1 MITAAVSAPAETRR
15 SSRWTPLTVVGAC
28 VGLAVLSLL
37 LPVAMGFDPWTWI
50 VWGREV
56 SRLDLDT
63 TGGASWKPLPVVV
76 TTVLAPFG
84 EAAPLLWAVIARTAG
99 LLLLVGVFRLA
110 HRFAGVAAGV
120 IATGL
125 MVLTPDPD
133 PRFVR
138 ILLEAHG
145 APIEAA
151 LAIWAIDRHLEGQRA
166 TALLLG
172 SGLALMRP
180 EAWPFL
186 GLYVLWLW
194 WYEPRLRTA
203 SVVAVAVV
211 PVLWFG
217 GDWWGSGDPW
227 HGAEAAQVGAGSAID
242 RFEDALTR
250 VYEVVVLPAWIF
262 AGAALVSAARRRE
275 RTLLVLGIGTF
286 AWCGLV
292 VLMAVAFEYA
302 ALSRFLLP
310 AGSLVCVLA
319 GVGVVRTFAAV
330 PRGGGRIAFAV
341 VALVLAVPMIA
352 ARAVGIE
359 DVVDQVRNR
368 GELAVDLEGAIA
380 DAGGVD
386 AVLACGTVAIDGA
399 SLLRP
404 HLAWELDVPINRV
417 LVTAVPQTGPA
428 MVFAIAGGADDRVMR
443 AAGSGARFLV
453 RSGTW
458 SIYEIGCPG

>member
-1 MITAAVSAPAETRR
+1 
-15 SSRWTPLTVVGAC
+15 
-28 VGLAVLSLL
+28 
-37 LPVAMGFDPWTWI
+37 
-50 VWGREV
+50 
-56 SRLDLDT
+56 
-63 TGGASWKPLPVVV
+63 
-76 TTVLAPFG
+76 
-84 EAAPLLWAVIARTAG
+84 VIARTAG

-217 GDWWGSGDPW
+217 G
-227 HGAEAAQVGAGSAID
+227 GAG
-242 RFEDALTR
+242 
-250 VYEVVVLPAWIF
+250 
-262 AGAALVSAARRRE
+262 RRRE
-275 RTLLVLGIGTF
+275 RDRPLRGC
-286 AWCGLV
+286 AH
-292 VLMAVAFEYA
+292 
-302 ALSRFLLP
+302 P
-310 AGSLVCVLA
+310 
-319 GVGVVRTFAAV
+319 GV
-330 PRGGGRIAFAV
+330 RGR
-341 VALVLAVPMIA
+341 
-352 ARAVGIE
+352 
-359 DVVDQVRNR
+359 
-368 GELAVDLEGAIA
+368 
-380 DAGGVD
+380 
-386 AVLACGTVAIDGA
+386 
-399 SLLRP
+399 
-404 HLAWELDVPINRV
+404 
-417 LVTAVPQTGPA
+417 
-428 MVFAIAGGADDRVMR
+428 R
-443 AAGSGARFLV
+443 AAGVDLRGRRARQCGA
-453 RSGTW
+453 
-458 SIYEIGCPG
+458 PA